1 MNIYIGLFRG
11 INVGGKNI
19 LPMRE
24 LVSILKGIGYENI
37 RTYIQSGN
45 VVFSSKEKIGP
56 KGANEISKEIERKMG
71 FSPKVVV
78 LSAKQLQS
86 SINSNPFPTNDG
98 KALHFF
104 FLESLPES
112 PDIERLKLLRAKS
125 EKFVLEGRVF
135 YLHAPEG
142 VGRSKLAAAVEKSI
156 GVPLTARNWNTVNKL
171 AKMVEE
177 S

>member
-1 MNIYIGLFRG
+1 VNIYIGLFRG

-24 LVSILKGIGYENI
+24 LVSILKEIGYENI

-45 VVFSSKEKIGP
+45 VVFSSKKIIGP
-56 KGANEISKEIERKMG
+56 NAADEISREIERKIG
-71 FSPKVVV
+71 FSPKVVI
-78 LSAKQLQS
+78 LSAKQLQN
-86 SINSNPFPTNDG
+86 SINNNPFPTIDG

-112 PDIERLKLLRAKS
+112 PDIERLKLLKAKS
-125 EKFVLEGRVF
+125 EKFALKGRVF
-135 YLHAPEG
+135 YLQAPEG

-171 AKMVEE
+171 SKMVEE
-177 S
+177 E

>member
-1 MNIYIGLFRG
+1 
-11 INVGGKNI
+11 
-19 LPMRE
+19 MRE

-45 VVFSSKEKIGP
+45 AVFSSKRKIGP
-56 KGANEISKEIERKMG
+56 EDANEISREIERKMG
-71 FSPKVVV
+71 FSPEVMV
-78 LSAKQLQS
+78 LSAEQLRG
-86 SINSNPFPTNDG
+86 SIDNNPFPTDDG

-112 PDIERLKLLRAKS
+112 PDIEKLGLLKAKS

-171 AKMVEE
+171 AAMVEE
-177 S
+177 A

>member
-1 MNIYIGLFRG
+1 VNIYIGLFRG

-24 LVSILKGIGYENI
+24 LVSILKEIGYENI

-45 VVFSSKEKIGP
+45 VVFSSKKIIGP
-56 KGANEISKEIERKMG
+56 NAADEISREIERKIG
-71 FSPKVVV
+71 FSPKVVI
-78 LSAKQLQS
+78 LSAKQLQN
-86 SINSNPFPTNDG
+86 SINNNPFPTIDG

-112 PDIERLKLLRAKS
+112 PDIERLKLLKAKS
-125 EKFVLEGRVF
+125 EKFALEGRVF

-171 AKMVEE
+171 SKMVEE
-177 S
+177 E